1 MIKYCCDEILG
12 TERSVELKGGERSL
26 LFLIAIVFF

>member
-1 MIKYCCDEILG
+1 MILYNCDEILG

-26 LFLIAIVFF
+26 LFGKNQ

>member
-1 MIKYCCDEILG
+1 MIKYCRDEILG

-26 LFLIAIVFF
+26 FFLY